1 MSAGHRC
8 GRTTPSGSSGWCV
21 VIGTHYAGALI
32 AKDMGDSGPDRDRR
46 FAFSLT
52 HDHETVLAA
61 ARSLLTRVIA
71 TSAFPDVEDV
81 FPDSDALRSDPSSDP
96 LIS

>member
-1 MSAGHRC
+1 V
-8 GRTTPSGSSGWCV
+8 V

-32 AKDMGDSGPDRDRR
+32 AQDMGDSGPDRDRR
-46 FAFSLT
+46 FAFNLT

-71 TSAFPDVEDV
+71 TSAFPDVDLDGV
-81 FPDSDALRSDPSSDP
+81 LPDGILPDRS
-96 LIS
+96 L